1 MILISG
7 YLIIYNIFYIN
18 VFHDI
23 RRYGLLKTIGTT
35 GRQLRKIVRRQAYML
50 CLYGIPLGLLLGGVT
65 GKWILPI
72 VMQNLVF
79 SSTADTKVTLKL
91 WIFAASAVFSLLTVY
106 ISCIKPC
113 RIASSVSPVE
123 AVRYTEGQNSKAAG
137 KKGREDKEGKS
148 PGPWRQ
154 ANMQRK

>member
-1 MILISG
+1 M
-7 YLIIYNIFYIN
+7 
-18 VFHDI
+18 FHDI

-72 VMQNLVF
+72 VMQNSGVF
-79 SSTADTKVTLKL
+79 QYSGYEGDLNCGSLLPPSV
-91 WIFAASAVFSLLTVY
+91 FALLTVY

-137 KKGREDKEGKS
+137 KKGQEDKEGKALDHGGS
-148 PGPWRQ
+148 Q
-154 ANMQRK
+154 YAEK